1 MNHIFISYS
10 RRDTEYVNSV
20 VSLLKDSGLAVW
32 QDISGKGSG
41 IPFSTKWFSAIEE
54 ALHTSAGA
62 VVFDS
67 SYWQKSV
74 PCRKEYD
81 IVQNLHIPCFR
92 VEMTGQI
99 PSAETT
105 AEEIIAWSEKEVYG
119 PEENDLRTWLMSS
132 LNSQRH
138 SRSLN
143 TGIPHCTSKAEAQ
156 QFLSR
161 LDAAEKLAEQY
172 HFADGQP
179 QLYREIQKF
188 LKKARR
194 ITRWDRIKKP
204 LALGLAALLI
214 GGIVLGNVL
223 YSKERQKTDQHL
235 LALQN
240 LDVIHDRMESDPVT
254 ALKMMANDTNNY
266 GDYITLLFENYA
278 SALDTVFP
286 SDFRPSGSQEAGM
299 ISEPEYDSEEYDI
312 EVNDHNGTVQIGKKQ
327 TDEDIPQETVSVRLA
342 AKAEHMAVSSQY
354 LAVSAGSKAYVIDMA
369 NGRDAVEL
377 SGCYRHIS
385 DILFDSD
392 GRILAVTDAGD
403 VYVWDNPI
411 EAIICKDGRT
421 AKMSETCDSSD
432 GRFHIEADPYGTVKV
447 YDTKTDTII
456 KTCSLIRE
464 PVVGCSLDETD
475 WKIYVKGISQTLY
488 CLDASDVLANYST
501 DPAVQ
506 KANYDELAF
515 KVIYQMTDK
524 LKIIR

>member
-20 VSLLKDSGLAVW
+20 VALLKDAGLAVW

-67 SYWQKSV
+67 SYWEASI
-74 PCRKEYD
+74 PCRKEFD
-81 IVQNLHIPCFR
+81 IVKNLHIPCFK
-92 VEMTGQI
+92 VAMTEQI
-99 PSAETT
+99 PD
-105 AEEIIAWSEKEVYG
+105 AEETAQKIIDWSEKEVYG

-132 LNSQRH
+132 LNAQRH

-143 TGIPHCTSKAEAQ
+143 TGIPRCTSKAEAQ

-172 HFADGQP
+172 HFESEQP

-214 GGIVLGNVL
+214 GGIVLANVL
-223 YSKERQKTDQHL
+223 YSRERQKTDQHL

-254 ALKMMANDTNNY
+254 ALKMMASDTNNY

-278 SALDTVFP
+278 AVLDKVFP
-286 SDFRPSGSQEAGM
+286 SDFFPAGSEQANM
-299 ISEPEYDSEEYDI
+299 ISEPEYYSEKYDI

-342 AKAEHMAVSSQY
+342 AKAEHLAIYNHY
-354 LAVSAGSKAYVIDMA
+354 LAVSAASKAYIIDME

-385 DILFDSD
+385 DIQFDSD

-403 VYVWDNPI
+403 VYVWNNPI
-411 EAIICKDGRT
+411 EAILCHDDRT

-432 GRFHIEADPYGTVKV
+432 GRFHIEADPYGTVNV
-447 YDTKTDTII
+447 YDTSSDTLIW
-456 KTCSLIRE
+456 TSSLIRE

-488 CLDASDVLANYST
+488 CLDASDVLAGYSSDT
-501 DPAVQ
+501 AVQ
-506 KANYDELAF
+506 KKNYDELAF
-515 KVIYQMTDK
+515 NVIYQMTDK

>member
-20 VSLLKDSGLAVW
+20 VALLKDAGLSVW

-67 SYWQKSV
+67 RYWEKSI
-74 PCRKEYD
+74 PCRREYD
-81 IVQNLHIPCFR
+81 IVQNLHIPCFK
-92 VEMTGQI
+92 VAMTEQS
-99 PSAETT
+99 PDAEET
-105 AEEIIAWSEKEVYG
+105 AKEIIAWSEKEVYG
-119 PEENDLRTWLMSS
+119 REENDLRTWLLSS
-132 LNSQRH
+132 LNAQRH

-143 TGIPHCTSKAEAQ
+143 TGIPHCTSKAEAK

-161 LDAAEKLAEQY
+161 LDAAEKLAEKY
-172 HFADGQP
+172 HFESEQP
-179 QLYREIQKF
+179 QLHKEIQKF

-204 LALGLAALLI
+204 LVLGLAALLI
-214 GGIVLGNVL
+214 GGIVLANVL
-223 YSKERQKTDQHL
+223 YSKEREKTDQHL
-235 LALQN
+235 LALRN
-240 LDVIHDRMESDPVT
+240 LDSIHDYMENDPVT
-254 ALKMMANDTNNY
+254 ALKMLASDTNNY
-266 GDYITLLFENYA
+266 GEFITLLFENYA

-286 SDFRPSGSQEAGM
+286 SDFWPAGSENANTIGEVEYY
-299 ISEPEYDSEEYDI
+299 SEDYEI
-312 EVNDHNGTVQIGKKQ
+312 ELNDHNGTVQIQKKQ
-327 TDEDIPQETVSVRLA
+327 TDPNIPPETVSVRIAARAEGLA
-342 AKAEHMAVSSQY
+342 IYNQY

-377 SGCYRHIS
+377 FGCCRHIS
-385 DILFDSD
+385 DIQFAPD

-411 EAIICKDGRT
+411 EAIICRDDRT
-421 AKMSETCDSSD
+421 AKMGETCDSSD
-432 GRFHIEADPYGTVKV
+432 GRFHIEADPYGTVNV
-447 YDTKTDTII
+447 FDTKTDSII
-456 KTCSLIRE
+456 WTSSLIRE
-464 PVVGCSLDETD
+464 PVVGCSVDETD
-475 WKIYVKGISQTLY
+475 WKIYAKGISQTLY
-488 CLDASDVLANYST
+488 CLDASDILAGYSSDT
-501 DPAVQ
+501 AVQ
-506 KANYDELAF
+506 KKNYDELAF